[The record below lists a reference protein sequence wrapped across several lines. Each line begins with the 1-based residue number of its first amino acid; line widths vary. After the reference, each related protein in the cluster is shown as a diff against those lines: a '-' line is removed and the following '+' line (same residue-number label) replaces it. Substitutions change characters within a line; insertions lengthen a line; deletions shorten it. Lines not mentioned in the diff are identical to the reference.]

1 MGEARKRGTRGGAGL
16 RLSGRRH
23 LLDFLLVRT
32 TRALLLPIENPYN
45 TFTCRRNRV
54 PSIREVDC
62 IYMEANH
69 LNDLLFCK

>member
-23 LLDFLLVRT
+23 LLDFLLVRA

-45 TFTCRRNRV
+45 T
-54 PSIREVDC
+54 IE
-62 IYMEANH
+62 
-69 LNDLLFCK
+69 